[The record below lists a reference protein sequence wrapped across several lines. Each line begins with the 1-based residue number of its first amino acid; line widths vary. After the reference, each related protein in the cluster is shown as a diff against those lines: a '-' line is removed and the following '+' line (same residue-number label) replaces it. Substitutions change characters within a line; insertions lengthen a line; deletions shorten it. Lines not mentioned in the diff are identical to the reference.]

1 MPVFQAAVRQFQLL
15 CLASYFMQYGPPP
28 LFKQGTP
35 ARVKVIIFVLAAIA
49 LLFVDSHLQVLGHV
63 RKVVGMV
70 LYPIQKVAMVP
81 RDIYDAADEY
91 LTSVS
96 TLHEEV
102 SGLREKSMQDAT
114 RLQRAELLESENAQL
129 RELLGMSKRV
139 SVKSLPAEILYDA
152 RNTFVRKVILNKGS
166 QDGVLPGQP
175 VIDDKGVIGQVTDV
189 YLKTCEVTLLTDKD
203 QAIPVLNVRSGERS
217 VAYGRGQSGY
227 LELRFMMANADI
239 QPDDLLVTSGIDGV
253 YPAGLAVGKV
263 ARIRDNSTGSFD
275 HVICEPVA
283 GINRNKQVLVLLSDT
298 AVLPRPTAA
307 DRTVNIR
314 QRVNPKAEE
323 PKK

>member
-1 MPVFQAAVRQFQLL
+1 
-15 CLASYFMQYGPPP
+15 MQYGPPP

-49 LLFVDSHLQVLGHV
+49 LLFVDSRLQVLGYV
-63 RKVVGMV
+63 RNAVGTV
-70 LYPIQKVAMVP
+70 LYPIQKVAMMP
-81 RDIYDAADEY
+81 RDIYNAADEY
-91 LTSVS
+91 LTSVA

-102 SGLREKSMQDAT
+102 SELRDKSMQDAT
-114 RLQRAELLESENAQL
+114 ELQRAKLLESENAQL
-129 RELLGMSKRV
+129 RELLGISKRV
-139 SVKSLPAEILYDA
+139 NVKSLPAEILYDA
-152 RNTFVRKVILNKGS
+152 RNTFVRKIILNKGS
-166 QDGVLPGQP
+166 QDGVMPGQP

-189 YLKTCEVTLLTDKD
+189 YLKTSEVTLLTDKD

-283 GINRNKQVLVLLSDT
+283 GINRNRQVLVLLSDM
-298 AVLPRPTAA
+298 AIPPRPVAA
-307 DRTVNIR
+307 DRTVNVR
-314 QRVNPKAEE
+314 QRGNSTAEKS
-323 PKK
+323 KKK